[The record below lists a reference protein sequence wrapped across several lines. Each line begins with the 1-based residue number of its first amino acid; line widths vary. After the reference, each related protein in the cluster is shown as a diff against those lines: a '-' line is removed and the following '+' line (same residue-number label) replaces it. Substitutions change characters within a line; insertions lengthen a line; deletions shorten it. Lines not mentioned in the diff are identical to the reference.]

1 MMYKVL
7 FHRGNE
13 TQLGRSFDN
22 ELSAQLYKAVA
33 QQYLDDNS
41 YNHIT
46 ITIEKV

>member
-7 FHRGNE
+7 FHRDNE
-13 TQLGRSFDN
+13 TQLGKSFDN
-22 ELSAQLYKAVA
+22 ELSARLYKAVA

-41 YNHIT
+41 YNNIT